1 MQYATTP
8 AWMYVVLL
16 VLGAAFIL
24 GDVIVLIGAP
34 QAVGPVA
41 WIWLAM
47 SSGFILV
54 AVQGLASARNDDRVR
69 RTGIRARGTVLSA
82 TATRASVNRIPQW
95 ALALRVESGGDPY
108 DATLKVATGV
118 PPPSGT
124 ALAVRVDPLRRDHV
138 VLAPDDDPLPAP
150 PATADTVRLLGELE
164 QLHAGGSIGDAD
176 YETLKRKLLGEP

>member
-95 ALALRVESGGDPY
+95 ALALRVESGGIMSSWRPTTIRSRPVP
-108 DATLKVATGV
+108 APRRAAPPPPRRAVACGGRRV
-118 PPPSGT
+118 PPRG
-124 ALAVRVDPLRRDHV
+124 
-138 VLAPDDDPLPAP
+138 
-150 PATADTVRLLGELE
+150 
-164 QLHAGGSIGDAD
+164 
-176 YETLKRKLLGEP
+176 